1 MRDALIGAVLR
12 LLRVPPRPEAPP
24 GDPDRVRTF
33 RAAPR
38 YFHYKVALWALGQAT
53 ALIGLI
59 AGWVALS
66 YANNRINL
74 PLGALFGRISTIE
87 MFAWLAFLVQLPFSY
102 AVVWLDFSMRWYMLS
117 DHSLRIRDGAL
128 VVHEKTMT
136 YANVQQI
143 TIRQNP
149 LQRALGIATVAV
161 RAAGGGGGEGKDKA
175 GGEAREARFEGV
187 ANAEQIRDLI
197 RERVRRHRDAGLGDT
212 DEATHAA
219 RDAAPAATLAAGA
232 RVEPALAAARLLLE
246 EARALRATARWR

>member
-1 MRDALIGAVLR
+1 MPERSHSSDALTVFEGNLYAGTSDAADVDDWAHVYRYRGGTEWEDCGR
-12 LLRVPPRPEAPP
+12 L
-24 GDPDRVRTF
+24 G
-33 RAAPR
+33 
-38 YFHYKVALWALGQAT
+38 T
-53 ALIGLI
+53 AKTRG
-59 AGWVALS
+59 V
-66 YANNRINL
+66 Y
-74 PLGALFGRISTIE
+74 
-87 MFAWLAFLVQLPFSY
+87 
-102 AVVWLDFSMRWYMLS
+102 
-117 DHSLRIRDGAL
+117 AL

-219 RDAAPAATLAAGA
+219 RDAAPAPTLTAGG